1 MHGTRRLFISVVAAV
16 SAAAVVFGS
25 APAQGDPGG
34 GGKKPPAASVG
45 AKADSLAPDRVS
57 RPAPPAAASAALAI
71 IQSRITRYVASHGTA
86 YNFASYFDSTTGRIV
101 LSTNAPS
108 DVVSSLTSMPTTS
121 SSAQKQAAG
130 QLQLRT
136 SGPSDVFSRRDDIP
150 NFYGGGGITSGGAI
164 CSSGYAVQNSAGTRF
179 MVTAGHC
186 FANGASVTTESG
198 ANNYGTVSNR
208 RLPTVTGEAMDMEL
222 IGNAGYWGRIFTGG
236 VDSSTSAP
244 VVAAGTAYV
253 GFTNYCHSGRT
264 TGENCGHTANSIT
277 AQVCTQ
283 TGCKSPVIAF
293 TGGVMIQGGDS
304 GSPFY
309 VTDST
314 GGVWIRGHILATDGV
329 TGYAEPYTV
338 TSPTLG
344 VSIVTG

>member
-1 MHGTRRLFISVVAAV
+1 MHGTRRLFISVVAVA

-34 GGKKPPAASVG
+34 GGKKPPAASAG

-57 RPAPPAAASAALAI
+57 RPAPPAAASAALAV
-71 IQSRITRYVASHGTA
+71 IQSRITRYVASHGTT

-108 DVVSSLTSMPTTS
+108 DVVSSLTSMPTA
-121 SSAQKQAAG
+121 SSAQKQAVS

-136 SGPSDVFSRRDDIP
+136 GGPSDVFSRRDDIP

-164 CSSGYAVQNSAGTRF
+164 CSSGYTVQNSAGTRF

-253 GFTNYCHSGRT
+253 GFNNYCHSGRT

-309 VTDST
+309 VTDSA
-314 GGVWIRGHILATDGV
+314 GGVWIRGHILATDGT

>member
-1 MHGTRRLFISVVAAV
+1 LIVSVVALATAATAIIGAGSAQADPGDSGKKPTSATAARKPDSQAPDRV
-16 SAAAVVFGS
+16 SAAAVPV
-25 APAQGDPGG
+25 AT
-34 GGKKPPAASVG
+34 
-45 AKADSLAPDRVS
+45 
-57 RPAPPAAASAALAI
+57 SAALATV
-71 IQSRITRYVASHGTA
+71 QSRIADYVAANGTK
-86 YNFASYFDSTTGRIV
+86 YTFASYFDATSKRIV

-108 DVVSSLTSMPTTS
+108 SVVSSLTRMPTAST
-121 SSAQKQAAG
+121 ALKQAVS

-136 SGPSDVFSRRDDIP
+136 GGPSDVYSRRDDIP
-150 NFYGGGGITSGGAI
+150 NFYGGGGITSGGAL

-208 RLPTVTGEAMDMEL
+208 RLPTVTGDAMDMEL

-236 VDSSTSAP
+236 EDSSTSAR

-253 GFTNYCHSGRT
+253 GFTDYCHSGRT

-293 TGGVMIQGGDS
+293 TGGTMIQGGDS

-309 VTDST
+309 VTDSA
-314 GGVWIRGHILATDGV
+314 GGVWIRGHILATDGT
-329 TGYAEPYTV
+329 TGYAEPYTT

-344 VSIVTG
+344 VTIVTG

>member
-1 MHGTRRLFISVVAAV
+1 MRGNRRLLMSVVAV
-16 SAAAVVFGS
+16 AAAVTTVLGTT
-25 APAQGDPGG
+25 PAQADPGG
-34 GGKKPPAASVG
+34 NTKPPEKRTV
-45 AKADSLAPDRVS
+45 AKAEGLAPDRVT
-57 RPAPPAAASAALAI
+57 APAAPAATSAELTT
-71 IQSRITRYVASHGTA
+71 IQTRIARYVATNGTK
-86 YNFASYFDSTTGRIV
+86 YTFASYYDATAGRIV
-101 LSTNAPS
+101 LSTDAPA
-108 DVVSSLTSMPTTS
+108 DVVSTLTTAAKAS
-121 SSAQKQAAG
+121 SVQVRHSE
-130 QLQLRT
+130 LN
-136 SGPSDVFSRRDDIP
+136 DVFSRRDDVP
-150 NFYGGGGITSGGAI
+150 SFYGGGGITFGGGV

-186 FANGASVTTESG
+186 FADGTTVTTESG
-198 ANNYGTVSNR
+198 ATTYGTVSHR
-208 RLPTVTGEAMDMEL
+208 RLPTVTGHAQDLEL
-222 IGNAGYWGRIFTGG
+222 IGGSSYAGRIFTGG
-236 VDSSTSAP
+236 VTSSTSAP

-264 TGENCGHTANSIT
+264 TGENCGHTATSIT

-309 VTDST
+309 VYDSA
-314 GGVWIRGHILATDGV
+314 GGAWIRGHILATDGT

-338 TSPTLG
+338 TAPELG